1 MATVDSRVEAARA
14 YQAANILTASN
25 NDVLLLAYDTAVQ
38 ECDRASA
45 AVGAGDVDI
54 ARRAERKVTQ
64 VLLLLISAIDPGPD
78 PILAGRLLT
87 LYQWCLARLSEGRQS
102 DTVVYSKVR
111 AVLANLRGAFAH
123 AAAAS
128 RESSHG

>member
-25 NDVLLLAYDTAVQ
+25 TDVLLLAYDTALQ
-38 ECDRASA
+38 ECDRAAA
-45 AVGAGDVDI
+45 AVANADLDGVRKG
-54 ARRAERKVTQ
+54 ERKVTQ

-78 PILAGRLLT
+78 PVLAGRLLT
-87 LYQWCLARLSEGRQS
+87 LYQWCLARLAEGHQS
-102 DTVVYSKVR
+102 DSVAYAKVR

-123 AAAAS
+123 AAAAA
-128 RESSHG
+128 RESSNG